1 MFNPALTVSLATGGM
16 GVIASAPTLSH
27 GPSAG
32 TFVIDNYDSNLRYA
46 ITAGTRSGNTI
57 TLGTSGTVIC
67 QVTAFTA
74 KGVTPSAAKT
84 CERRTYT
91 ESYVQIG
98 TEPGSCNYLPFCG
111 APNCNNCPG
120 CANCTPSGDLC
131 IFCSGGG
138 PIFGWVKDPLPSGYT
153 DSYGEWWKIT

>member
-1 MFNPALTVSLATGGM
+1 MFNPALTVSLACGGM
-16 GVIASAPTLSH
+16 GVVAPTPTLSH

-32 TFVIDNYDSNLRYA
+32 TFIIDNYDSNLRYS

-67 QVTAFTA
+67 QVTAFTQ

-84 CERRTYT
+84 CERKTYT
-91 ESYVQIG
+91 ESYVQVG
-98 TEPGSCNYLPFCG
+98 TAPGSCGYVPVGQGGCNTVSFCEG
-111 APNCNNCPG
+111 GQCY
-120 CANCTPSGDLC
+120 C
-131 IFCSGGG
+131 IQCFGGG
-138 PIFGWVKDPLPSGYT
+138 PIYGYVKDATPSGYT

>member
-1 MFNPALTVSLATGGM
+1 MFSPALAVSLASGGM
-16 GVIASAPTLSH
+16 GVIAPAPTLSH

-32 TFVIDNYDSNLRYA
+32 TFVIDNYDAKLRYS

-67 QVTAFTA
+67 QVTAFTQ
-74 KGVTPSAAKT
+74 KSVRPSAAKI

-91 ESYVQIG
+91 ESYVQVG
-98 TEPGSCNYLPFCG
+98 TEPGSCGYLPCNSPTPDFCEG
-111 APNCNNCPG
+111 GVCY
-120 CANCTPSGDLC
+120 C
-131 IFCSGGG
+131 IYCSGGG
-138 PIFGWVKDPLPSGYT
+138 PIYGYVKDPTPSGYT